1 MGTDAERSS
10 GYRGTVH
17 SEVQRNSGYR
27 GTDSSQYYNIYAN
40 KQSFH
45 QSSYI
50 KMLQNSVIRQE
61 ISLVLRILAFRGTFL
76 VVTEQPLAVFI
87 LEDALDSLIRPATF
101 LSHRRK
107 PEVNITHPRTVFSP
121 RFSN

>member
-1 MGTDAERSS
+1 MTMTSS
-10 GYRGTVH
+10 LEIQAKPKRLYIVH
-17 SEVQRNSGYR
+17 SRYTKTN
-27 GTDSSQYYNIYAN
+27 NIYAN

-45 QSSYI
+45 QSSYL
-50 KMLQNSVIRQE
+50 KMLQNSVIRQKV
-61 ISLVLRILAFRGTFL
+61 SLVLRILAFRGTFL